1 MNPNEEKIILITI
14 NLLNQLNIIKNNT
27 KDENTYCEIREMI
40 NFHKKN
46 SICSA
51 IYNKSTKYEYLK
63 SLLFTELLITVVTY
77 PKTVYIHAPNC
88 LHLSTLFSIQNAP
101 PH

>member
-46 SICSA
+46 LKKLGIKMIYLEGIYSIVDCVP
-51 IYNKSTKYEYLK
+51 T
-63 SLLFTELLITVVTY
+63 LIS
-77 PKTVYIHAPNC
+77 K
-88 LHLSTLFSIQNAP
+88 L
-101 PH
+101 

>member
-40 NFHKKN
+40 NLHKK
-46 SICSA
+46 
-51 IYNKSTKYEYLK
+51 K
-63 SLLFTELLITVVTY
+63 F
-77 PKTVYIHAPNC
+77 
-88 LHLSTLFSIQNAP
+88 
-101 PH
+101 